1 MLIITRNIGE
11 SLIIAGDIKV
21 VLLSRKGNQIKVGVE
36 APKGI
41 DVHREEI
48 FDLIHDETLEDSDL
62 MDKEQKAVTHLAKRY
77 KIDEKLLERAR
88 TGDKNAEFEIGKIMF
103 RQERYG
109 LARDF
114 LELAAQKGIDEANK
128 ILRKIEKI
136 EKD

>member
-21 VLLSRKGNQIKVGVE
+21 VLLGRKGNQIKLGID

-41 DVHREEI
+41 DAHREEV
-48 FDLIHDETLEDSDL
+48 FNLIRNETLKDSGL
-62 MDKEQKAVTHLAKRY
+62 LKDKEHNADTHLAKRY
-77 KIDEKLLERAR
+77 KIDENLLQRAR

-114 LELAAQKGIDEANK
+114 LELAAQKGIDEAEIFLNK
-128 ILRKIEKI
+128 IERR
-136 EKD
+136 